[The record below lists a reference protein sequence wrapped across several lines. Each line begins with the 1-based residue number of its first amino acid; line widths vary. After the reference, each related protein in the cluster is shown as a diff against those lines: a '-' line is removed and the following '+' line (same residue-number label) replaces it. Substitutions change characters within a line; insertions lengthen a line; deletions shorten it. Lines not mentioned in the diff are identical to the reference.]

1 MMKIC
6 EALLKGLNMFL
17 VPMNMST
24 FRFNPSKIFLQ
35 LLVLKKVSI
44 FIFSPS
50 FKVNSYVE
58 IIFFNKNFE
67 KNS

>member
-1 MMKIC
+1 MKIC